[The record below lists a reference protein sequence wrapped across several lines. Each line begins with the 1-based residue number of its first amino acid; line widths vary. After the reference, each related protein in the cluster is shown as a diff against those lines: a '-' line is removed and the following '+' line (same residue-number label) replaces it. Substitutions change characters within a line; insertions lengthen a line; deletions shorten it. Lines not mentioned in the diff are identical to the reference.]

1 MAMHIRDNQ
10 LNEAATGL
18 TGPMVQK
25 ISSFRLKW
33 TFLIPLVALFLAAFS
48 SMAYAERR
56 AAIVVGNGEYK
67 FAPLANPKNDSK
79 LIAATLTELGFDVLL
94 FYDVKKAAVDDLEN
108 AIRTHLL
115 GAEMSIL
122 YYAGHALQHDGRNL
136 LLPVDVRT
144 GSAKEVIDD
153 AIALNSL
160 IDIVKDD
167 PVGVKLVILDA
178 CRNNPLTAK
187 KGLEEG
193 LANIEAG
200 AGQVLIAF
208 ATGAGEVAYDGTG
221 VNSPYS
227 SALANAL
234 QQPGLDIYD
243 TFRTVRGDVR
253 LATNGSQIPWI
264 TGSIETKFVFRAN
277 DLSKAPSEVTAANEA
292 LTIDQVLW
300 YFIQDSPD
308 PTDFERFVKAF
319 PKSQLAEEALKRSKL
334 QIAALNQRGLFVTG
348 ALAATSISTEP
359 PAGADTAAAGAEFVF
374 QQAGERAVSETFRI
388 WPREMPA
395 TGSGMKT
402 LVTDCDL
409 YAADPN
415 DPQRVVPGVTNGLV
429 NVRDGLR
436 ACGFALAGDPTNPR
450 LQYQFGRVLEIARRY
465 DWAEHFYELAGEQQY
480 SAALV
485 NLGYMARVGMGREV
499 DYKRAFD
506 LYMKAASL
514 GNLRARTNVGS
525 AYIRGQGVPK
535 IPEEGILWYK
545 LAASSGWSN
554 AINALG
560 DSFRRG
566 TGVKKDDVEAA
577 KLYAAAADAGQID
590 AINNLGRAYVS
601 GLGVQKDVKRGL
613 DLMLRATEMGNQY
626 APFYA
631 ARLLL
636 KGDGEVSRD
645 TSRALALFE
654 LSARRGFEDA
664 YLELSK
670 GYAQGSFAR
679 GKPDLRRAYFNALLA
694 ARFKVDKAEQTLTSV
709 GEKLDATARKAVE
722 GEVELFVQQNG
733 L

>member
-1 MAMHIRDNQ
+1 MTH
-10 LNEAATGL
+10 
-18 TGPMVQK
+18 K
-25 ISSFRLKW
+25 ISSLRLRW
-33 TFLIPLVALFLAAFS
+33 TFLIPVVALFLVAFS
-48 SMAYAERR
+48 SAAYAERR
-56 AAIVVGNGEYK
+56 AAVVVGNGEYE

-94 FYDVKKAAVDDLEN
+94 FYDVRKAAVDDLEG
-108 AIRTHLL
+108 AIRAHLV
-115 GAEMSIL
+115 GADMAIL
-122 YYAGHALQHDGRNL
+122 YYAGHALQHEGRNL

-178 CRNNPLTAK
+178 CRNNPLTAQ

-234 QQPGLDIYD
+234 QQPGLDVYD

-253 LATNGSQIPWI
+253 VATNGSQIPWI
-264 TGSIETKFVFRAN
+264 TGSIETRFVFRPG
-277 DLSKAPSEVTAANEA
+277 DVKSAPEGSAGNGE
-292 LTIDQVLW
+292 LTLDRVLW
-300 YFIQDSPD
+300 HFIQDSPD

-319 PKSQLAEEALKRSKL
+319 PTSQLAAEALERSKL
-334 QIAALNQRGLFVTG
+334 QIAALHERGLFVTG
-348 ALAATSISTEP
+348 ALAATPISTEAP
-359 PAGADTAAAGAEFVF
+359 LSAKTAAAGEEFVF

-395 TGSGMKT
+395 TVSGMKT

-436 ACGFALAGDPTNPR
+436 ACGFALAANPTNAR
-450 LQYQFGRVLEIARRY
+450 LQYQFGRILEIARRY

-485 NLGYMARVGMGREV
+485 NLGYMARVGLGREV

-514 GNLRARTNVGS
+514 GNLRARTNVGA

-566 TGVKKDDVEAA
+566 TGVKKDDVEAT

-590 AINNLGRAYVS
+590 AISSLGRAYVS
-601 GLGVQKDVKRGL
+601 GQGVPKDVKRGL

-626 APFYA
+626 APLYA
-631 ARLLL
+631 GRLLL
-636 KGDGEVSRD
+636 KGDGKVSRD
-645 TSRALALFE
+645 TKRALSLFE

-664 YLELSK
+664 YLELAK

-679 GKPDLRRAYFNALLA
+679 GKPDLRRAYFNAVLA
-694 ARFKVDKAEQTLTSV
+694 TRFKVEGAEQTRTSI
-709 GEKLDATARKAVE
+709 GEKLDDATREAVE

>member
-1 MAMHIRDNQ
+1 MAQD
-10 LNEAATGL
+10 
-18 TGPMVQK
+18 

-33 TFLIPLVALFLAAFS
+33 TFLIPLVALFFAAFS
-48 SMAYAERR
+48 SAAYAERR
-56 AAIVVGNGEYK
+56 AAIVVGNGEYE
-67 FAPLANPKNDSK
+67 FAPLPNPKNDSK

-94 FYDVKKAAVDDLEN
+94 FYDIRKAAVDDLES
-108 AIRTHLL
+108 AIRTHLI
-115 GAEMSIL
+115 GADMAIF
-122 YYAGHALQHDGRNL
+122 YYAGHALQHEGRNL

-167 PVGVKLVILDA
+167 PVGVKLIILDA
-178 CRNNPLTAK
+178 CRNNPLAAQ

-234 QQPGLDIYD
+234 QQPGLDVYD

-264 TGSIETKFVFRAN
+264 TGSIETRFVFRPGDVKSPPDGSAGN
-277 DLSKAPSEVTAANEA
+277 GE
-292 LTIDQVLW
+292 LTLDRVLW
-300 YFIQDSPD
+300 HFIQDSPD
-308 PTDFERFVKAF
+308 PKDFERFVKAF
-319 PKSQLAEEALKRSKL
+319 PKSELAAEALERSKL
-334 QIAALNQRGLFVTG
+334 QIAALHARGLFVTG
-348 ALAATSISTEP
+348 ALAATPISTEAP
-359 PAGADTAAAGAEFVF
+359 LSAETAAAGKEFVF

-395 TGSGMKT
+395 TQSGMKM

-409 YAADPN
+409 YASDPN

-436 ACGFALAGDPTNPR
+436 ACGFALAADPTNPR

-465 DWAEHFYELAGEQQY
+465 EWAEHFYELSGEQQY

-566 TGVKKDDVEAA
+566 TGVKQDDVEAA

-601 GLGVQKDVKRGL
+601 GQGVPKDVNRGL

-636 KGDGEVSRD
+636 KGDGKVSRD

-664 YLELSK
+664 YLELAK
-670 GYAQGSFAR
+670 GHAQGSFTR
-679 GKPDLRRAYFNALLA
+679 GKSDLRRAYFNALLA
-694 ARFKVDKAEQTLTSV
+694 TRFKVEKAEQTMTSV
-709 GEKLDATARKAVE
+709 GEKLDATARKAIE

>member
-1 MAMHIRDNQ
+1 MTH
-10 LNEAATGL
+10 
-18 TGPMVQK
+18 K
-25 ISSFRLKW
+25 ISFFRLKW
-33 TFLIPLVALFLAAFS
+33 TFLIPLAALFSVAFS
-48 SMAYAERR
+48 PMAYAERR
-56 AAIVVGNGEYK
+56 AAIVVGNGEYE

-94 FYDVKKAAVDDLEN
+94 FYDVRKATVDDLES

-115 GAEMSIL
+115 GADLAIL
-122 YYAGHALQHDGRNL
+122 YYAGHALQHEGRNL

-144 GSAKEVIDD
+144 GSANEVIED
-153 AIALNSL
+153 AIALNTL

-167 PVGVKLVILDA
+167 PIGVKLIILDA
-178 CRNNPLTAK
+178 CRNNPLTSQ

-243 TFRTVRGDVR
+243 TFRTVRGEVR

-264 TGSIETKFVFRAN
+264 TGSIETKFVFRAS
-277 DLSKAPSEVTAANEA
+277 DLSKAPSEVSAANQA
-292 LTIDQVLW
+292 LTIDRVLW

-319 PKSQLAEEALKRSKL
+319 PKSQLAEEALKRSKV
-334 QIAALNQRGLFVTG
+334 QIAAFKRRGLFVTG

-359 PAGADTAAAGAEFVF
+359 PSSEDTKAAGAEFVF
-374 QQAGERAVSETFRI
+374 RQAGERAVSETFRI
-388 WPREMPA
+388 WPREMPV
-395 TGSGMKT
+395 TQNGMKT

-429 NVRDGLR
+429 NVRDALR
-436 ACGFALAGDPTNPR
+436 ACGFALAASPTDAR
-450 LQYQFGRVLEIARRY
+450 LQYQFGRTLEIARRY

-506 LYMKAASL
+506 LYMKASSL
-514 GNLRARTNVGS
+514 GNLRARTNVGT

-566 TGVKKDDVEAA
+566 TGVKKDDVEAT

-590 AINNLGRAYVS
+590 AISSLGRAYVS
-601 GLGVQKDVKRGL
+601 GLGIQKDVKRGL
-613 DLMLRATEMGNQY
+613 DLMIRATEMGNQY
-626 APFYA
+626 APFFA

-636 KGDGEVSRD
+636 KGDGKVSRD
-645 TSRALALFE
+645 TKRALSLFE

-664 YLELSK
+664 YLELAK

-679 GKPDLRRAYFNALLA
+679 GRPDLRRAYFNATLA
-694 ARFKVDKAEQTLTSV
+694 ARFKVEGAEQTRTSV
-709 GEKLDATARKAVE
+709 GEKLDAATRKAVE